1 MKRNRL
7 LIWVVLVLSLA
18 ALVPYFDQGIDVP
31 SRAQKGVAV
40 TDLNSKPE
48 VISTVPDDRTIAT
61 VSTPTAHDQIEFAQS
76 LQGTEIDG
84 SLRVGADG
92 LLILDQGV
100 RDFFDYFLSAAD
112 ELGPEAAIAEVR
124 RYIDD
129 FLPESAAIQ
138 AHNLFA
144 NYLRYKKFE
153 FELQQTP
160 LNGAQLD
167 ADSLQLVRENFESL
181 RDKRSRLFNDQE
193 DEALFGLEQIYQEYT
208 LSTLELFADQTITD
222 EDRMDRLAGL
232 EAALP
237 SELRASRSEDAN
249 HRVEQ
254 VKIQE
259 LSINNADDVAFHQA
273 LTDQGLTQDKVD
285 ELVAYR
291 QQQQGFEKD
300 YLRYRKA
307 VLRLDPE
314 AEDYQSQLNRVQ
326 TAFFNNPEDITK
338 ARLLDLSKE

>member
-31 SRAQKGVAV
+31 LQAQKGVAV

-48 VISTVPDDRTIAT
+48 VISTVPVERMIAT

-237 SELRASRSEDAN
+237 SELR
-249 HRVEQ
+249 
-254 VKIQE
+254 
-259 LSINNADDVAFHQA
+259 
-273 LTDQGLTQDKVD
+273 
-285 ELVAYR
+285 
-291 QQQQGFEKD
+291 
-300 YLRYRKA
+300 
-307 VLRLDPE
+307 
-314 AEDYQSQLNRVQ
+314 
-326 TAFFNNPEDITK
+326 
-338 ARLLDLSKE
+338 

>member
-1 MKRNRL
+1 MNKNRVF
-7 LIWVVLVLSLA
+7 IAVALVLLVA
-18 ALVPYFDQGIDVP
+18 ALVSNFNNDVEAP
-31 SRAQKGVAV
+31 SQDKQ
-40 TDLNSKPE
+40 SIE
-48 VISTVPDDRTIAT
+48 VSEIKATPQIIPSISSEEIAT
-61 VSTPTAHDQIEFAQS
+61 TASTPTAHDQIEFARS
-76 LQGTEIDG
+76 LQGTDIDG
-84 SLRVGADG
+84 SLRVGPDG

-112 ELGPEAAIAEVR
+112 ELGPEAAIAEVQ
-124 RYIDD
+124 RYIDE

-167 ADSLQLVRENFESL
+167 ADSLELVRDSFESL
-181 RDKRSRLFNDQE
+181 RDKRATLFNDQE

-208 LSTLELFADQTITD
+208 LSTLELFADETISD
-222 EDRMDRLAGL
+222 EDRMDRLASL

-237 SELRASRSEDAN
+237 SELRASRSEDAS
-249 HRVEQ
+249 HRIEQ
-254 VKIQE
+254 VQIRE

-273 LTDQGLTQDKVD
+273 LTEQGLTQDKAD

-291 QQQQGFEKD
+291 QQQQGFEKE

-307 VLRLDPE
+307 ILKLDPG
-314 AEDYQSQLNRVQ
+314 AEDYQSQLNRLQ
-326 TAFFNNPEDITK
+326 TSFFSSPEDITK

>member
-1 MKRNRL
+1 MNKNRVF
-7 LIWVVLVLSLA
+7 IAVALVLLVA
-18 ALVPYFDQGIDVP
+18 ALVSNFNNDVEAPSQDKQVIEVSEIKATPQIIPSVP
-31 SRAQKGVAV
+31 SQ
-40 TDLNSKPE
+40 E
-48 VISTVPDDRTIAT
+48 IAT
-61 VSTPTAHDQIEFAQS
+61 TASTPTAHDQIEFARS
-76 LQGTEIDG
+76 LQGTDIDG
-84 SLRVGADG
+84 SLRVGPDG

-112 ELGPEAAIAEVR
+112 ELGPEAAIAEVQ
-124 RYIDD
+124 RYIDE

-167 ADSLQLVRENFESL
+167 ADSLELVRDSFESL
-181 RDKRSRLFNDQE
+181 RDKRATLFNDQE

-208 LSTLELFADQTITD
+208 LSTLELFADETISD
-222 EDRMDRLAGL
+222 EDRMDRLASL

-237 SELRASRSEDAN
+237 SELRASRSEDAS
-249 HRVEQ
+249 HRIEQ
-254 VKIQE
+254 VQIRE

-273 LTDQGLTQDKVD
+273 LTEQGLTQDKAD

-291 QQQQGFEKD
+291 QQQQGFEKE

-307 VLRLDPE
+307 VLSLDPE
-314 AEDYQSQLNRVQ
+314 AEDYQSQLNRLQ
-326 TAFFNNPEDITK
+326 TAFFNSPEDITK